1 MSGPLPLAL
10 VALGFAI
17 VVARR
22 RSAAVA
28 LLAAQSLLLGALAV
42 HEARTAAALLLPA
55 VVLVA
60 RGIALPLAL
69 ARVTALTRE
78 PARLAAER
86 FALGR
91 LVTAVAVV
99 LGTVALAPSLGVEPA
114 GTARAATALVV
125 LGLALAA
132 LRRPIVFQAIGVLVA
147 ENGVYLASLTLGG
160 GMPAA
165 IELGL
170 CCDLIVTVAVV
181 ALLGTRIHARL
192 GSGDTSLLETL
203 RD

>member
-1 MSGPLPLAL
+1 MSGPLPWAL

-28 LLAAQSLLLGALAV
+28 LLAVQSLLLGALAL
-42 HEARTAAALLLPA
+42 HEARTAGALLLPA
-55 VVLVA
+55 VVLLA
-60 RGIALPLAL
+60 RGIALPLVL

-78 PARLAAER
+78 PRRLAAER

-91 LVTAVAVV
+91 LVAAVAVV
-99 LGTVALAPSLGVEPA
+99 LGTVALAPPLGLAPPV
-114 GTARAATALVV
+114 TARAAIALVV
-125 LGLALAA
+125 LGLAVAA
-132 LRRPIVFQAIGVLVA
+132 LRRSVVFQAIGLLVA
-147 ENGVYLASLTLGG
+147 ENGVYLASLAVAG
-160 GMPAA
+160 GMPGA

-170 CCDLIVTVAVV
+170 CCDLMVTVAVV
-181 ALLGTRIHARL
+181 ALLGTQIHARL
-192 GSGDTSLLETL
+192 GSGDTGLLETL

>member
-1 MSGPLPLAL
+1 MSGPLPWAL

-22 RSAAVA
+22 RSAAIA
-28 LLAAQSLLLGALAV
+28 LLAAQSLLLGALAL
-42 HEARTAAALLLPA
+42 HEARGAGALLLPA
-55 VVLVA
+55 VVLIA
-60 RGIALPLAL
+60 RGIALPLVL

-78 PARLAAER
+78 PRRLAAER

-91 LVTAVAVV
+91 LVATVAVV
-99 LGTVALAPSLGVEPA
+99 LGTVALAPPLGLTPA
-114 GTARAATALVV
+114 GAARAAVALVV
-125 LGLALAA
+125 LGLAIAA
-132 LRRPIVFQAIGVLVA
+132 LRRPVVFQAIGVLVA
-147 ENGVYLASLTLGG
+147 ENGVYLASLTIAG
-160 GMPAA
+160 GMPGA

-192 GSGDTSLLETL
+192 GSGDSGLLESL

>member
-1 MSGPLPLAL
+1 MSGSLPWAL

-17 VVARR
+17 VVVRR

-28 LLAAQSLLLGALAV
+28 LLAVQSLLLGALAV
-42 HEARTAAALLLPA
+42 HEASTAGALLVPA
-55 VVLVA
+55 IVLLA
-60 RGIALPLAL
+60 RGVGLPLAL

-78 PARLAAER
+78 PRRVAAER

-91 LVTAVAVV
+91 LVSAVAIV
-99 LGTVALAPSLGVEPA
+99 LGTVALAPPLGLEQA
-114 GTARAATALVV
+114 GAARAAVALVV

-132 LRRPIVFQAIGVLVA
+132 LRRPLVFQAIGVLVA
-147 ENGVYLASLTLGG
+147 ENGVYLASLAVAG
-160 GMPAA
+160 GMPGA

-170 CCDLIVTVAVV
+170 CCDLVVIVAVV